1 MRAKKTLFFFGLAL
15 LSAWSIFFFYDSRLE
30 QDAEVEHTLD
40 IPASAL
46 NGVTRLVVV
55 RKPLQMEH
63 PNNGLFAA
71 PDNRASSTSP
81 KVAGY
86 FRYERLHL
94 YYNDADTGKVSLRVE
109 SVYAPKLLDAAP
121 EALSDEH
128 SKHFVAWVQGD
139 TLTIRYPQM
148 VVEGERNRLDVVHL
162 PYSITSVR
170 TNIAD
175 TEIRVGGGKQ
185 PLHALRVQAPG
196 ADVEGNVLALHYQAC
211 TDETEEDTAVQ
222 SHTDQFLYVQADRLQ
237 KLDAIP
243 ADGTGLNLDVPAL
256 QEATL
261 ATSGEVS
268 LHLSPIEKLDAVKW
282 RKHSKAD
289 EEKLMQPCVP

>member
-109 SVYAPKLLDAAP
+109 SAYAPKLLDAAP
-121 EALSDEH
+121 EALSDEN

-139 TLTIRYPQM
+139 TLTIRYPQV
-148 VVEGERNRLDVVHL
+148 VVEGERNFLYGINTPHTITHL
-162 PYSITSVR
+162 QSNVTGIEVK
-170 TNIAD
+170 
-175 TEIRVGGGKQ
+175 VGSKRALNA
-185 PLHALRVQAPG
+185 LHVQAPG
-196 ADVEGNVLALHYQAC
+196 ADVSGNVLALHYRAC
-211 TDETEEDTAVQ
+211 TENAEEDYDVKIN
-222 SHTDQFLYVQADRLQ
+222 SDQRLYVQADRLQ

-243 ADGTGLNLDVPAL
+243 ADGTGLRLDVPAL

-268 LHLSPIEKLDAVKW
+268 LHLSPIEKLDAVTW